1 MNTRCMYMIK
11 GWPMYVK
18 TRWIIFVVKDVSN
31 NVHSDV
37 HNGARVVY
45 MQLELSKYGI
55 GNDKLQ

>member
-1 MNTRCMYMIK
+1 
-11 GWPMYVK
+11 MYVK

-37 HNGARVVY
+37 HNDARVVY

-55 GNDKLQ
+55 CHDRDNSRLVPF